1 VAALLLCLA
10 RPALVTDINGQMAE
24 LRRRYAS
31 LTQREREVMTLVV
44 TGLLNKQIAA
54 QLRTSEATVRARRAQ
69 AHAEDGSG
77 LRGAVSEDRGRA

>member
-1 VAALLLCLA
+1 
-10 RPALVTDINGQMAE
+10 
-24 LRRRYAS
+24 
-31 LTQREREVMTLVV
+31 V

-54 QLRTSEATVRARRAQ
+54 QLRTSEATVRAHRAQ